1 MSQQANV
8 SYRVHSLHVRD
19 DGQTEEVV
27 ETRRTDP
34 KVAFDDTIIIRGIL
48 HRKAWVVEVEAS

>member
-1 MSQQANV
+1 MSQQTNL
-8 SYRVHSLHVRD
+8 SYHVHSFYVRE
-19 DGQTEEVV
+19 DGQSEEVV

-34 KVAFDDTIIIRGIL
+34 RVAFDDTILIRGIL

>member
-1 MSQQANV
+1 MSQQTNV
-8 SYRVHSLHVRD
+8 SYHVHSLHIRD
-19 DGQTEEVV
+19 DGQTKEVV

-48 HRKAWVVEVEAS
+48 HRKAWVVETE